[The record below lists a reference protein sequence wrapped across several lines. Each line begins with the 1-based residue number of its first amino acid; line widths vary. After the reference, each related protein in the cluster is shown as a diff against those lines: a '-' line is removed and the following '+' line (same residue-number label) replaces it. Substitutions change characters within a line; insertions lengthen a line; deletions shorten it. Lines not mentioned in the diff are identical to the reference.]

1 MTTRMMHPKRAA
13 RVRPRRLDTASTA
26 SPASPD
32 DSGGSLAEA
41 VRIARQA
48 RIAAERAL
56 RRSEI
61 ERDRAGRALE
71 LTLPPRIDETE
82 RTRLRAVH
90 SDAAAAVREAR
101 AAVDR
106 ARAVEDAA
114 TAIRDNADDDGSRL
128 SQDLA
133 RSLLRFLESRRAAGA
148 GADSTSAPLSARST

>member
-1 MTTRMMHPKRAA
+1 M
-13 RVRPRRLDTASTA
+13 
-26 SPASPD
+26 
-32 DSGGSLAEA
+32 
-41 VRIARQA
+41 
-48 RIAAERAL
+48 

-90 SDAAAAVREAR
+90 SDAAAAVRGAR

-133 RSLLRFLESRRAAGA
+133 RSLLRFLESRRAA
-148 GADSTSAPLSARST
+148 DSTSAPLSARST